1 MDGFNELFGKVG
13 DFFVNN
19 WTNIVAAL
27 SLFVVG
33 GILISL
39 LGKLLMKIIYSTK
52 IDNASGGFFV
62 ALIKLAL
69 WIFLIFGCVSL
80 LGIDGNSFLVA
91 FSSVALAIGLALK
104 DSLANIANGILI
116 VVNKPFKKG
125 DYVSFGST
133 EGTVKKITILT
144 TELSTGDNKRI
155 IVPNS
160 TVSTSTVINYSSNP
174 TRRLEMVYS
183 VSYESDM
190 KKVKE
195 VLYDVISNYEYTLKT
210 PAPFIFMAAHSAS
223 SVDFKVRI
231 WVDNIDYW
239 NAYFGLNE
247 KVFEAFKESGIEIPY
262 NKLDVNIINQDVSLS
277 TNNKTLDNKE
287 S

>member
-1 MDGFNELFGKVG
+1 MNGFNDLFKKIA
-13 DFFVNN
+13 DFFADS
-19 WTNIVAAL
+19 WFNIVAVIAI
-27 SLFVVG
+27 FVIG

-39 LGKLLMKIIYSTK
+39 LAKLLMKIIYATK
-52 IDNASGGFFV
+52 FDNASGGFFV
-62 ALIKLAL
+62 AILKVVL
-69 WIFLIFGCVSL
+69 WVLLLFACANI

-91 FSSVALAIGLALK
+91 FSTVALAVGLALK

-125 DYVSFGST
+125 DYVSVGST
-133 EGTVKKITILT
+133 EGTIKKITILT
-144 TELSTGDNKRI
+144 TELTTGDNKRI
-155 IVPNS
+155 VMPNS
-160 TVSTSTVINYSSNP
+160 TVSTSTIINYSSNP
-174 TRRLEMVYS
+174 TRRLEMIYS

-190 KKVKE
+190 RRVKE
-195 VLYDVISNYEYTLKT
+195 ILYDVISNYEYTLKT
-210 PAPFIFMAAHSAS
+210 PAPFIFMCAHSAS

-247 KVFEAFKESGIEIPY
+247 KVFEAFKANNIEIPY
-262 NKLDVNIINQDVSLS
+262 NKLDVNIINNDIS
-277 TNNKTLDNKE
+277 NINDNKE